1 MKSEKQSGELA
12 QAPGS
17 TTGSGSTESF
27 DATAVCR
34 RKLLKMGASAF
45 AAGALGVPLVGRAQG
60 AGTAAG
66 SATDNA
72 LATGGKTVKLVPS
85 HETVRVG
92 QMEPGAPAAVTIGSG
107 DIVWYDG
114 TWTNWGNEAKYGMT
128 FKDREPIRKK
138 YPNGPFSLIG
148 PVMVDGAEPGDLI
161 ECRMLTMR
169 PIDWGWNSAP
179 SGVGALP
186 HDFKPYL
193 RYLKFNDERTLA
205 SYVPGVNIPLRP
217 FQAYL
222 ATQPPGDTPVSAN
235 FAGNYGG
242 NLDCAV
248 LSIGTSVFLPVQVTG
263 GRVWTGG
270 SMAASGEGNVDQTSI
285 ESAFEEMRIQ
295 YVLHK
300 QTALKVPLAETP
312 DAWVG
317 FGFADSL
324 DSALVTCLRQM
335 IGWLSA
341 ATGIEPVDCYGIFS
355 VAGSFRVTQYADQ
368 TGTVYATTPPKGIHC
383 MLPKNIFTAD
393 MLQRISKY
401 TRS

>member
-1 MKSEKQSGELA
+1 MKSEKTPGDQA
-12 QAPGS
+12 QASGTVGASSS
-17 TTGSGSTESF
+17 TASF

-60 AGTAAG
+60 TGVAAG
-66 SATDNA
+66 PASSDAPTT
-72 LATGGKTVKLVPS
+72 TGKLVKLVPS
-85 HETVRVG
+85 HDTVRVG
-92 QMEPGAPAAVTIGSG
+92 QMEPGVPAAVTIKSG
-107 DIVWYDG
+107 DTVWYDG

-128 FKDREPIRKK
+128 FKEREPIRKK
-138 YPNGPFSLIG
+138 YPNGAFSLIG
-148 PVMVDGAEPGDLI
+148 PVVVDGAQPGDLI
-161 ECRMLTMR
+161 ECRMLKMR

-193 RYLKFNDERTLA
+193 RYLKFNDERTSA
-205 SYVPGVNIPLRP
+205 SFVPGVDIPLRP

-222 ATQPPGDTPVSAN
+222 GTQPPGDAPVSAN
-235 FAGNYGG
+235 LAGDYGG

-248 LSIGTSVFLPVQVTG
+248 LSLGTSVFLPVQVAG

-300 QTALKVPLAETP
+300 QTALKVPMAETP

-317 FGFADSL
+317 FGFADTL
-324 DSALVTCLRQM
+324 DNALVACLRQM

-368 TGTVYATTPPKGIHC
+368 TGTVYATIPPKGIHC
-383 MLPKNIFTAD
+383 LLPKNIFTAQ
-393 MLQRISKY
+393 MLQRVSAY